1 MSKLSQQTSQKK
13 WPTNMLKSTLSV
25 DSPSHSSQMAITK
38 DNCWQ
43 GHREKGTVTYCWWEW
58 ESFGQNRKHGGSH
71 ETKTELPFDPA
82 IPLLGISQMESR
94 PHSIETP
101 THPFSLA
108 CCS

>member
-25 DSPSHSSQMAITK
+25 NSPHSSQMAITK

-82 IPLLGISQMESR
+82 IPLLGISQMESH